1 MTNWTWGNNS
11 GGDQVVKITAEAV
24 AAAAAD
30 PKPATKA
37 ATPKASPFLWA
48 LSGVSLV
55 FSAIAVILLVYFFK
69 YPPAG
74 LSGPQIINRYH
85 TIVLF
90 AGLFAALAIIA
101 GASVFDFARRKKSDL
116 PAPAR
121 IAGVLSIILAAG
133 LLGTTVFCWSRTES
147 TVSLSA
153 PRQNDA
159 LLQRL
164 QAATT
169 VIQMHD
175 LDVNRYRS
183 IKREGVIIASDAGR
197 TWILTVPYV
206 DGDGRLVEPKELWVS
221 LSDGQTLP
229 GRFLFAVAE
238 PANLGVVEVAA
249 STPPGLV
256 QLHPTAEA
264 IIPSK
269 SVFVIPN
276 PLQGWTLAT
285 ATILSRATRRTKI
298 GWNCVV
304 ETDLKLDGSDV
315 GSAMYDEAGRLMGFM
330 TSLDN
335 RSGNSRFVL
344 IDSATVAA
352 LETLRGRK
360 DVNAQNSPQ
369 EQQP

>member
-1 MTNWTWGNNS
+1 M
-11 GGDQVVKITAEAV
+11 KITAEAV

-48 LSGVSLV
+48 LSSVSLV

-116 PAPAR
+116 PTPAR

-153 PRQNDA
+153 PRQNDD

-238 PANLGVVEVAA
+238 PANLGIVEVAA